1 MSNLNQD
8 IDQFMSAAR
17 FAVAGASDDPEKY
30 GHKCFAALL
39 HRGYSVYPLNPNAR
53 EVLGIKAYPNL
64 AALPEPVESL
74 SVVTPPR
81 VTEKLLDEAV
91 AAGVKNIWMQPGAE
105 PFDTASLERAR
116 AAGVNLIY
124 GGPCLLVELAVRRGK
139 N

>member
-1 MSNLNQD
+1 MSGLNQA
-8 IDQFMSAAR
+8 IDQFMSAQR

-39 HRGYSVYPLNPNAR
+39 SRGCNVVPLNPRAKD
-53 EVLGIKAYPNL
+53 VLGMPAYPNL
-64 AALPEPVESL
+64 AALPEKVESL

-91 AAGVKNIWMQPGAE
+91 AAGVKNVWMQPGAE
-105 PFDTASLERAR
+105 PEDTASLERAR

-124 GGPCLLVELAVRRGK
+124 GGPCLLVELAVRKRK
-139 N
+139 